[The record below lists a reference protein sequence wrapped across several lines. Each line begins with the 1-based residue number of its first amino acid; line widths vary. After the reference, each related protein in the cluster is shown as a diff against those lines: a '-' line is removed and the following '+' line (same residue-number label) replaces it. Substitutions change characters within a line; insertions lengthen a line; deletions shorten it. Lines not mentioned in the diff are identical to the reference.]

1 MRDKTAWAIILF
13 FGTMF
18 LGALACGPGGVDLPE
33 VTIPAGAAETAE
45 SAASQAGEL
54 ASTAAAVAGEQGGN
68 LAATLQATDFNVDIQ
83 FDGAAIREKFR
94 SVQPDENGNIT
105 VTITD
110 QEINE
115 ALQVGE
121 QAGGALSPI
130 QNVTVAF
137 TGGNVA
143 FSGDVTQPLQGR
155 LTATF
160 RPSVVDGQI
169 QLDLINAR
177 IGPVPVPVS
186 VLTSLEATI
195 NDKVAAG
202 LSQLPAAYSLQD
214 VVIEEGSLTIMA
226 SSN

>member
-1 MRDKTAWAIILF
+1 MRQKTARTIALF
-13 FGTMF
+13 FGILF
-18 LGALACGPGGVDLPE
+18 LAALACSPGGVDLPE

-54 ASTAAAVAGEQGGN
+54 AGTAAAVAGEQGGN
-68 LAATLQATDFNVDIQ
+68 LVATLEATDFDVDIQ
-83 FDGAAIREKFR
+83 FDAEAIREKFAN
-94 SVQPDENGNIT
+94 VQPDENGNVT
-105 VTITD
+105 VAVSD
-110 QEINE
+110 QEINQ
-115 ALQVGE
+115 ALEVGNT
-121 QAGGALSPI
+121 GGVSPI

-160 RPSVVDGQI
+160 RPMVTDGQF

-186 VLTSLEATI
+186 VLTSLETTI
-195 NDKVAAG
+195 NEKVATQI
-202 LSQLPAAYSLQD
+202 SRLPTAYSLQD
-214 VVIEEGSLTIMA
+214 VIIEEGSMTIVA
-226 SSN
+226 RRN

>member
-1 MRDKTAWAIILF
+1 MRHKTTWSIVLF
-13 FGTMF
+13 FGMLF
-18 LGALACGPGGVDLPE
+18 LAALACSPGGVDLPE

-45 SAASQAGEL
+45 SAAAQAGEL
-54 ASTAAAVAGEQGGN
+54 AGTAAAVAGEQGGN
-68 LAATLQATDFNVDIQ
+68 LVSTLEATDFNVDIQ
-83 FDGAAIREKFR
+83 FDGEAIQEKFR
-94 SVQPDENGNIT
+94 NARPDENGNIT

-121 QAGGALSPI
+121 QAGDAVSPI
-130 QNVTVAF
+130 QDVTVAF
-137 TGGNVA
+137 TGGNAV
-143 FSGDVTQPLQGR
+143 FSGDVTRPLQGR

-177 IGPVPVPVS
+177 IGPVPIPVS
-186 VLTSLEATI
+186 VLTSLETTV

-202 LSQLPAAYSLQD
+202 LSQLPPAYSLQD
-214 VVIEEGSLTIMA
+214 VAIEEGSMTIVA
-226 SSN
+226 SGN